1 MGEAFMRKMMSA
13 TAAAVAGGATSA
25 GAAVA
30 VNGPS
35 NCPSG
40 HVCIFAVDGDN
51 PIDKFYTYGAHNLSG
66 KVGFY
71 YVTNNQTDGATATLC
86 YGYGV
91 QCFGGTLTPGF
102 AYAGPDADQLD
113 PSQPAVTGRRV

>member
-51 PIDKFYTYGAHNLSG
+51 PIDKFYTYGAHNVSG

-71 YVTNNQTDGATATLC
+71 YVANNQTDGATATLC
-86 YGYGV
+86 YGDNGV
-91 QCFGGTLTPGF
+91 QCFGGTLKPGF
-102 AYAGPDADQLD
+102 AYARDLTPINSIRLNR
-113 PSQPAVTGRRV
+113 P